1 MGQGMPPQMGPARP
15 RGWRER
21 WMQRFGMDARQTNRK
36 GERTLPNWLIG
47 KSVLFFFIAFIA
59 CTIVWGYPME
69 MRDAINSSFFRA
81 FLRN

>member
-1 MGQGMPPQMGPARP
+1 MMNNQNNPYNQAPRNWKQRTKIGNTSRP
-15 RGWRER
+15 LTL
-21 WMQRFGMDARQTNRK
+21 QQ
-36 GERTLPNWLIG
+36 ERTLPNWLIG